1 MTELLSPILKDG
13 LRSPNFFNGRL
24 VSGEDLTTEHDAA
37 IERLARLGQAVGSGV
52 ACGLWV
58 KPGPAADKT
67 DPPALTVEAGLAV
80 NRCGQTIKLAEPAS
94 VTLVRGRPSA
104 ETSVVGGQF
113 RCCVPLKTGGR
124 LTGDG
129 VYVLTIA
136 PATGRE
142 GRAPVNGLSPESARC
157 NSKYLVEGVQF
168 NLIPI
173 GDPSLTDND
182 FSATNLPFLRN
193 RVAYKCFGVE
203 ELAAF
208 TRDPFGA
215 DLKDYG
221 LMDKLRKGELLSDC
235 EVPLAI
241 VYWTAVKGIEFV
253 DMWAV
258 RRRVTLSGL
267 SADWLPACI
276 SDRRLSEGEAML
288 QQFLRHWK
296 DLLAQGATPLL
307 GDARR
312 YFSYL
317 PSLGFLT
324 LDGLP
329 DPKSPDLT
337 LFFASMA
344 FRDPVFV
351 AGHSLVRMLRVA
363 AAVAPIQLGT
373 KELVWL
379 YWIRENR
386 GGGVSSGRSPSTPV
400 ILFTSP
406 HLSYEADARFD
417 ADYFNFSNLAIY

>member
-173 GDPSLTDND
+173 GDPFLTDND
-182 FSATNLPFLRN
+182 FSPTNLPYLRN

-215 DLKDYG
+215 DLKEYG
-221 LMDKLRKGELLSDC
+221 LMDKLRKAELLSDC

-241 VYWTAVKGIEFV
+241 VHWTALNSIEFV
-253 DMWAV
+253 DMWTI
-258 RRRVTLSGL
+258 RRRITRTLAEANWPVPVG
-267 SADWLPACI
+267 DGRI
-276 SDRRLSEGEAML
+276 SEGEAMIL
-288 QQFLRHWK
+288 QFQNQINDLRSRGNNLALISANQHFRFLPPAGILPLADSGPTTGFEALGFFSKVTFRNPVFIEGARVGNLIRTSFSFPPI
-296 DLLAQGATPLL
+296 DLNSQEMIWIYFVRENQQSVHDAASSSSPQSYLVFATGHIPYQ
-307 GDARR
+307 GDA
-312 YFSYL
+312 
-317 PSLGFLT
+317 
-324 LDGLP
+324 
-329 DPKSPDLT
+329 
-337 LFFASMA
+337 
-344 FRDPVFV
+344 
-351 AGHSLVRMLRVA
+351 H
-363 AAVAPIQLGT
+363 
-373 KELVWL
+373 
-379 YWIRENR
+379 
-386 GGGVSSGRSPSTPV
+386 
-400 ILFTSP
+400 
-406 HLSYEADARFD
+406 FD
-417 ADYFNFSNLAIY
+417 ISHWNFSNYS